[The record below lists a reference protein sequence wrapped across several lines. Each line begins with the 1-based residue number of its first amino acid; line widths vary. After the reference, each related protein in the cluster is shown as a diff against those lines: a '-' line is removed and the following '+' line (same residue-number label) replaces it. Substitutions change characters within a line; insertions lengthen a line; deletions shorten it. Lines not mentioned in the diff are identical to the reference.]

1 MQKYTSQMHKLFLW
15 LNKDKYF
22 GMWCDPD
29 KYRRHITKT
38 QFFYT
43 KEESNVLICDVTHTN
58 VEDPPQMHKIIII
71 VKQSQMFGY
80 VI

>member
-1 MQKYTSQMHKLFLW
+1 MWPSQISKTHHK
-15 LNKDKYF
+15 NTNY
-22 GMWCDPD
+22 
-29 KYRRHITKT
+29 
-38 QFFYT
+38 FYT
-43 KEESNVLICDVTHTN
+43 AAESNVLICDVTHTN